1 MGYYISITESKF
13 SIRADQKEGA
23 LKALRAL
30 ASQPSYAWVEKDWA
44 QRPTLAKT
52 LEDWRWELLEDE
64 SGNVTGIC
72 FTGQKQG
79 DDAEMFNAIA
89 PFVDPGSFIEVIGE
103 DGYRWRW
110 AFNKG
115 EEGICLEEQWADV
128 FWGGNMKSALT
139 DLLNSE
145 DDTGCSDDLTV
156 VSKEAIE
163 TIRNLLK
170 ENS

>member
-1 MGYYISITESKF
+1 MGCYISITESKF

-30 ASQPSYAWVEKDWA
+30 ASTEIFAWVGRDWA

-52 LEDWRWELLEDE
+52 LEDWHWELLEDE
-64 SGNVTGIC
+64 CGNVTGI
-72 FTGQKQG
+72 FFHGQNQG
-79 DDAEMFNAIA
+79 DDEAMFNAIA
-89 PFVDPGSFIEVIGE
+89 PFVDPGSFIEVQEEEGAC
-103 DGYRWRW
+103 WRW

-115 EEGICLEEQWADV
+115 EEGVYMEEQWADV
-128 FWGGNMKSALT
+128 FWGGNMKLALD

-145 DDTGCSDDLTV
+145 DDAGCSDDLTV
-156 VSKEAIE
+156 VSKAAIE